1 MSKLYLGV
9 DGGGSKTEL
18 CVADGSGK
26 TVLTLNGGPTSFKS
40 VGNAAAFANMRELV
54 RQMERAGIRAE
65 HIQRSVWG
73 MSGCDTPED
82 RVVYE
87 AMIQQAGFL
96 EERTTVVNDALLPFW
111 AAADVPGVV
120 VIAGTGSIVVGIDSQ
135 GNAQRIGGWNYSF
148 SDLGSGYWMSC
159 RLLREM
165 TLWLDGCREDCFT
178 FRAVEKKLLPQGGG
192 REEMLYRLSNLTK
205 GDEIASFASIV
216 LETAESPLC
225 KKLRQGAVDSLTLYA
240 GRMLENL
247 REKGE
252 KDLKIVLSGGLFKS
266 DCFRAQALEAMEKL
280 APVVV
285 NTVSPALG
293 GVRIAEK
300 LG

>member
-1 MSKLYLGV
+1 M
-9 DGGGSKTEL
+9 
-18 CVADGSGK
+18 
-26 TVLTLNGGPTSFKS
+26 
-40 VGNAAAFANMRELV
+40 
-54 RQMERAGIRAE
+54 
-65 HIQRSVWG
+65 
-73 MSGCDTPED
+73 
-82 RVVYE
+82 
-87 AMIQQAGFL
+87 
-96 EERTTVVNDALLPFW
+96 VNDALLPFW

-135 GNAQRIGGWNYSF
+135 GHSQRIGGWNYSF

-192 REEMLYRLSNLTK
+192 REEMLYRLTNLTK

-216 LETAESPLC
+216 LETAQSPLC

-247 REKGE
+247 RAQGE
-252 KDLKIVLSGGLFKS
+252 QNLKIVLSGGLFKS

-293 GVRIAEK
+293 GVRIAQK